1 MKRLF
6 MLLLVGFLILSA
18 CSATTTETTQEPE
31 TPPETL
37 ETARTTEPL
46 TSEPDA
52 QSAEEGLDY
61 DPIEMGFEIQVP
73 EKKAENNR
81 VSRMFGHISA
91 IKDLGTPE
99 DETFLQIDL
108 IELGGEN
115 PRSTYRIERSYE
127 PDLNFDYQ
135 DYSATHHIRNNTTTP
150 MDDAEWLESITPTI
164 QTVSSVFDLDV
175 DQHLEYSKNA
185 RTTMQEMEGATRYAS
200 FSYIPEG
207 MTSLDQMI
215 PTYFMLDGAIGETH
229 SDIFDPYTGDKAT
242 LHISMETPEMGIID
256 YDGYYNLADLTYD
269 TTTQYHPFNFAIES
283 KIEKQIRESIRA
295 VGQTVQEKPGNG
307 FFEVLL
313 KLYYQGGEENISS
326 DREEYKAQL
335 TTLLGSL
342 EQLNLTDEE
351 ITAINQGFEEASQ
364 DLSRSFQTIVLENE
378 RFIALVEHDAFMF
391 GLVTTIL
398 YKVDEAGE
406 LIPYR

>member
-1 MKRLF
+1 
-6 MLLLVGFLILSA
+6 
-18 CSATTTETTQEPE
+18 
-31 TPPETL
+31 
-37 ETARTTEPL
+37 
-46 TSEPDA
+46 
-52 QSAEEGLDY
+52 
-61 DPIEMGFEIQVP
+61 
-73 EKKAENNR
+73 
-81 VSRMFGHISA
+81 
-91 IKDLGTPE
+91 
-99 DETFLQIDL
+99 
-108 IELGGEN
+108 
-115 PRSTYRIERSYE
+115 
-127 PDLNFDYQ
+127 
-135 DYSATHHIRNNTTTP
+135 
-150 MDDAEWLESITPTI
+150 
-164 QTVSSVFDLDV
+164 
-175 DQHLEYSKNA
+175 
-185 RTTMQEMEGATRYAS
+185 
-200 FSYIPEG
+200 
-207 MTSLDQMI
+207 
-215 PTYFMLDGAIGETH
+215 
-229 SDIFDPYTGDKAT
+229 
-242 LHISMETPEMGIID
+242 MGIID

-326 DREEYKAQL
+326 DREEYKSQL